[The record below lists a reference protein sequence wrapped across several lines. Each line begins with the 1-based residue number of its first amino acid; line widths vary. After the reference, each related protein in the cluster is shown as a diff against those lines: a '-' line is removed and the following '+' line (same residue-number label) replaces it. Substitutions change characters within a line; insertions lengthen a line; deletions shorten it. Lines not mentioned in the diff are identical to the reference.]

1 MRNFEILIESLL
13 SLRQLI
19 PLYGLTNQLSLL
31 FKVNNRNI
39 RKKCEI
45 WSKHQNDV
53 NDTIN
58 PLTINAP
65 QQIN

>member
-19 PLYGLTNQLSLL
+19 PLCGLTNQLSLL

-45 WSKHQNDV
+45 WSKYQNDV